1 MNPKREKYLTIF
13 EIIPNPAF
21 ILDVENRVDNIN
33 NAAFDLF
40 SDVLPAGAA
49 YSGKAQIV
57 EVLPWLEEALEAF
70 VAREDLETTIEKDV
84 ETRNGLVHFQIRL
97 KRMLDLYEKFI
108 GTIVIL
114 NDISYLKQA
123 ERTVAR
129 ARDFY
134 LTLFE
139 EFPTQIWRAG
149 LDGRCNYVNRA
160 WLSFTGKKMVEE
172 IGDGWILD
180 IHDQDQERFRQKFLE
195 AFKIREPFDAEF
207 RLRRYDGR
215 YRWVL
220 SVGRPFNDLEGRFS
234 GYIGS
239 CTDISD
245 RKAHE
250 EELVFQATHDLLT
263 GLPNRRLLET
273 DLPRVIARTGRG
285 VNSVVLMMDLD
296 RFKNVNDAFGHNIGD
311 QVLIDVS
318 KILLKQ
324 LRRDSD
330 LLTRFGGDEFAVL
343 FEDLD
348 MGEAG
353 TIAQRLCESIA
364 TFNFLPDRGGVR
376 LSLSVGL
383 ALIKERETLEA
394 ILYRADNA
402 MYRAKEL
409 GGNRIIVAE

>member
-1 MNPKREKYLTIF
+1 MNPKRERYLTIF
-13 EIIPNPAF
+13 ETIPNPAF
-21 ILDVENRVDNIN
+21 ILDVEDRIDNIN

-40 SDVLPAGAA
+40 SDVLPAGAG
-49 YSGKAQIV
+49 YYGKAQIG
-57 EVLPWLEEALEAF
+57 EILPWLKKALEEF
-70 VAREDLETTIEKDV
+70 VGGEDNETTFEKDV
-84 ETRNGLVHFQIRL
+84 ETRNGLIHFQIKF

-114 NDISYLKQA
+114 NDISSLKEA
-123 ERTVAR
+123 ERTVVR

-139 EFPTQIWRAG
+139 EFPNQIWRAG
-149 LDGRCNYVNRA
+149 LDCKCNYVNRA
-160 WLSFTGKKMVEE
+160 WLMFTGKKMAEE

-180 IHDQDQERFRQKFLE
+180 IHDQDQEKFKQAFLA
-195 AFKIREPFDAEF
+195 AFKIREPFEAEF
-207 RLRRYDGR
+207 RLRRHDGR
-215 YRWVL
+215 YRWVMSL
-220 SVGRPFNDLEGRFS
+220 GRPFKDIDGGFA

-239 CTDISD
+239 CTDITD

-273 DLPRVIARTGRG
+273 DLPRVIARAGRG
-285 VNSVVLMMDLD
+285 VTSIVLMMDLD
-296 RFKNVNDAFGHNIGD
+296 RFKNVNDTFGHSTGD

-330 LLTRFGGDEFAVL
+330 LLTRLGGDEFAVL

-348 MGEAG
+348 IGEAG
-353 TIAQRLCESIA
+353 AIAQRLCESVA
-364 TFNFLPDRGGVR
+364 ASVFLPDRGGVR

-383 ALIKERETLEA
+383 ALIKERETPES
-394 ILYRADNA
+394 ILSRADSA

-409 GGNRIIVAE
+409 GGNRIIIAE

>member
-1 MNPKREKYLTIF
+1 MNPEREKYLTIF
-13 EIIPNPAF
+13 ETIPNPAF
-21 ILDVENRVDNIN
+21 ILDVEDRVDNIN

-40 SDVLPAGAA
+40 SDVLPAGAG
-49 YSGKAQIV
+49 YYGKAQIG
-57 EVLPWLEEALEAF
+57 EILPWLKEALEAF
-70 VAREDLETTIEKDV
+70 VGGEDLETTFEKDV
-84 ETRNGLVHFQIRL
+84 ETRKGLIHFQIKL
-97 KRMLDLYEKFI
+97 KRMLDLYEKFV
-108 GTIVIL
+108 GTIIIL

-149 LDGRCNYVNRA
+149 LDGKCNYVNKA
-160 WLSFTGKKMVEE
+160 WLLFTGKKMAEE

-180 IHDQDQERFRQKFLE
+180 IHDQDQEKFKQAFLE
-195 AFKIREPFDAEF
+195 AFKIREPFEAEF
-207 RLRRYDGR
+207 RLRRHDGR

-220 SVGRPFNDLEGRFS
+220 SLGRPFKDIDGGFA

-239 CTDISD
+239 CTDITD

-250 EELVFQATHDLLT
+250 EELIFQATHDLLT
-263 GLPNRRLLET
+263 GLPNRRLLEA

-285 VNSVVLMMDLD
+285 VDSVVLFMDLD
-296 RFKNVNDAFGHNIGD
+296 RFKNVNDTFGHNTGD
-311 QVLIDVS
+311 QVLIDIS

-330 LLTRFGGDEFAVL
+330 LLTRLGGDEFAIL

-348 MGEAG
+348 IGEAG
-353 TIAQRLCESIA
+353 AIAQRLCESVA
-364 TFNFLPDRGGVR
+364 TSDILPDRGGVR

-383 ALIKERETLEA
+383 ALIKERETPEA
-394 ILYRADNA
+394 ILSRADNA

-409 GGNRIIVAE
+409 GGNRIIIAE

>member
-1 MNPKREKYLTIF
+1 MNPEREKYLTIF
-13 EIIPNPAF
+13 ETIPNPAF
-21 ILDVENRVDNIN
+21 ILDVEDRVDNIN

-40 SDVLPAGAA
+40 SDVLPAGAG
-49 YSGKAQIV
+49 YYGKAQIG
-57 EVLPWLEEALEAF
+57 EILPWLKEALEAF
-70 VAREDLETTIEKDV
+70 VGGEDLETTFEKDV
-84 ETRNGLVHFQIRL
+84 ETRKGLIHFQIKL
-97 KRMLDLYEKFI
+97 KRMLDLYEKFV
-108 GTIVIL
+108 GTIIIL

-149 LDGRCNYVNRA
+149 LDGKCNYVNKA
-160 WLSFTGKKMVEE
+160 WLLFTGKKMAEE

-180 IHDQDQERFRQKFLE
+180 IHDQDQEKFKQAFLE
-195 AFKIREPFDAEF
+195 AFKIREPFEAEF
-207 RLRRYDGR
+207 RLRRHDGR

-220 SVGRPFNDLEGRFS
+220 SLGRPFKDIDGGFA

-239 CTDISD
+239 CTDITD

-250 EELVFQATHDLLT
+250 EELIFQATHDLLT
-263 GLPNRRLLET
+263 GLPNRRLLEA

-285 VNSVVLMMDLD
+285 VDSVVLFMDLD
-296 RFKNVNDAFGHNIGD
+296 RFKNVNDTFGHNTGD
-311 QVLIDVS
+311 QVLIDIS

-330 LLTRFGGDEFAVL
+330 LLTRLGGDEFAVL

-348 MGEAG
+348 IGEAG
-353 TIAQRLCESIA
+353 AIAQRLCESVA
-364 TFNFLPDRGGVR
+364 TSDILPDKGGVR

-383 ALIKERETLEA
+383 ALIKERETPEA
-394 ILYRADNA
+394 ILSRADNA

-409 GGNRIIVAE
+409 GGNRIIIAE

>member
-1 MNPKREKYLTIF
+1 MNPEREKYLTIF
-13 EIIPNPAF
+13 ETIPNPAF
-21 ILDVENRVDNIN
+21 ILDVEDRVDNIN

-40 SDVLPAGAA
+40 SDVLPAGAG
-49 YSGKAQIV
+49 YYGKAQIG
-57 EVLPWLEEALEAF
+57 EILPWLKEALEAF
-70 VAREDLETTIEKDV
+70 VGGEDLETTFEKDV
-84 ETRNGLVHFQIRL
+84 ETRKGLIHFQIKL
-97 KRMLDLYEKFI
+97 KRMLDLYEKFV
-108 GTIVIL
+108 GTIIIL

-149 LDGRCNYVNRA
+149 LDGKCNYVNKA
-160 WLSFTGKKMVEE
+160 WLLFTGKKMAEE

-180 IHDQDQERFRQKFLE
+180 IHDQDQEKFKQAFLE
-195 AFKIREPFDAEF
+195 AFKIREPFEAEF
-207 RLRRYDGR
+207 RLRRHDGR

-220 SVGRPFNDLEGRFS
+220 SLGRPFKDIDGGFA

-239 CTDISD
+239 CTDITD

-250 EELVFQATHDLLT
+250 EELIFQATHDLLT
-263 GLPNRRLLET
+263 GLPNRRLLEA

-285 VNSVVLMMDLD
+285 VDSVVLFMDLD
-296 RFKNVNDAFGHNIGD
+296 RFKNVNDTFGHNTGD
-311 QVLIDVS
+311 QVLIDIS

-330 LLTRFGGDEFAVL
+330 LLTRLGGDEFAVL

-348 MGEAG
+348 IGEAG
-353 TIAQRLCESIA
+353 AIAQRLCESVA
-364 TFNFLPDRGGVR
+364 TSDILPDRGGVR

-383 ALIKERETLEA
+383 ALIKERETPEA
-394 ILYRADNA
+394 ILSRADNA

-409 GGNRIIVAE
+409 GGNRIIIAE

>member
-1 MNPKREKYLTIF
+1 MSPKREKYLTIF
-13 EIIPNPAF
+13 ETIPNPAF

-40 SDVLPAGAA
+40 SDVLPAGAG

-57 EVLPWLEEALEAF
+57 EVLPWLKEALEAF
-70 VAREDLETTIEKDV
+70 VAGEDLETTFEKDV
-84 ETRNGLVHFQIRL
+84 ETRNGLIHFQIRL
-97 KRMLDLYEKFI
+97 KRMLDIYEKFI

-149 LDGRCNYVNRA
+149 LDGKCNYVNRA
-160 WLSFTGKKMVEE
+160 WLSFTGKKIAEE
-172 IGDGWILD
+172 TGDGWFLD

-195 AFKIREPFDAEF
+195 AFKIREPFDSEF
-207 RLRRYDGR
+207 RLRRHDGR

-220 SVGRPFNDLEGRFS
+220 SVGRPFNDLDGRFA

-239 CTDISD
+239 CTDITD

-296 RFKNVNDAFGHNIGD
+296 RFKNVNDTFGHNIGD

-330 LLTRFGGDEFAVL
+330 LLTRLGGDEFAVL

-364 TFNFLPDRGGVR
+364 TFDFLPDRGGVR

-383 ALIKERETLEA
+383 ALIKERETPEA
-394 ILYRADNA
+394 ILSRADNA

-409 GGNRIIVAE
+409 GGNRIIIAE